1 MIIIV
6 VIYIKVMVLKRL
18 RPIYLN
24 ALIINF
30 AHSKFIKI

>member
-6 VIYIKVMVLKRL
+6 VIDIKVMILKIL
-18 RPIYLN
+18 RPTYLN